1 MKPLHSLHWI
11 NIYLVLQLF
20 CIKGCGEVGNK
31 TCFHFKQVHFLSPPF
46 LFPTLFDTITSV
58 LFFSLLPSYA
68 LTILGGLPF
77 SRRQLQYVT
86 GNSHVVFTP
95 AVKKALLSVST
106 ASCFV
111 FRFCKTATTRFSDE
125 KCNKFVTARVFG
137 FSRFLR
143 ANISGHRA
151 FRTIVVVYHIHI
163 LRLPF
168 LLPFL
173 GGLT

>member
-31 TCFHFKQVHFLSPPF
+31 TCFHFKQVHFLSPLF

-77 SRRQLQYVT
+77 SRRQLQCVT
-86 GNSHVVFTP
+86 GNSHVVSP
-95 AVKKALLSVST
+95 PLSKRR
-106 ASCFV
+106 C
-111 FRFCKTATTRFSDE
+111 
-125 KCNKFVTARVFG
+125 
-137 FSRFLR
+137 
-143 ANISGHRA
+143 
-151 FRTIVVVYHIHI
+151 
-163 LRLPF
+163 
-168 LLPFL
+168 
-173 GGLT
+173 